1 MAAVKDFQQLIGQ
14 PVDRLD
20 LATREAVVGK
30 VVALQLYTPQ
40 NLALQRIAAIGD
52 SVQECAKQL
61 EANGDDPFDYEF
73 SRLNPPFLAR

>member
-1 MAAVKDFQQLIGQ
+1 MAAVKDFQQLIGL

-30 VVALQLYTPQ
+30 VVALQIYTPS

-52 SVQECAKQL
+52 SVQECAQQL
-61 EANGDDPFDYEF
+61 EAAGSDPLDYEF
-73 SRLNPPFLAR
+73 SRLNPPFLSR

>member
-1 MAAVKDFQQLIGQ
+1 MAAIRDFQELIGQ

-30 VVALQLYTPQ
+30 VVALQIYTPS

-52 SVQECAKQL
+52 SVQECAEQL
-61 EANGDDPFDYEF
+61 EAGGNDPLDYEF
-73 SRLNPPFLAR
+73 SRLNPPFLSR

>member
-1 MAAVKDFQQLIGQ
+1 MAAVREFQELIGQ

-30 VVALQLYTPQ
+30 VVALQIYTPS

-52 SVQECAKQL
+52 SVQECARQL
-61 EANGDDPFDYEF
+61 EAAGNDPLDYEF
-73 SRLNPPFLAR
+73 SRLNPPFLSR

>member
-1 MAAVKDFQQLIGQ
+1 MAAVNDFQQLIGQ

-30 VVALQLYTPQ
+30 VVALQIYTPS

-52 SVQECAKQL
+52 SVQECAQQL
-61 EANGDDPFDYEF
+61 EASGDDPLDYEF
-73 SRLNPPFLAR
+73 SRLNPPFLSR